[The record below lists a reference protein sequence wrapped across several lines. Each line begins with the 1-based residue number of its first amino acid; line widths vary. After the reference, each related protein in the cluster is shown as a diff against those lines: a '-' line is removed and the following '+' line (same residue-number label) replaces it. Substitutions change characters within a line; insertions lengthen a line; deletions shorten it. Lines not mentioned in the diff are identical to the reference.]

1 MPENPPYLTPQIEA
15 LVDAAIAAQFDSIRT
30 ATLPHMGGGMKGE
43 HFAKEFCTLYV
54 GGMRRIGAT
63 QALVGLMERYPDAMA
78 IFPNQDL
85 LKFFLGRLPK
95 DTKVRENRLDTFTR
109 RNNVV
114 SMRDML
120 REHWNQGGASANRYL
135 VFVDCGTTG
144 PMNTF
149 VESLQKAVS
158 SMGAPFFIVLIG

>member
-78 IFPNQDL
+78 IFPLPTPLILACTQNSKPQNPMPKCKASKISARNWTRPQVKRFST
-85 LKFFLGRLPK
+85 LKTARLK
-95 DTKVRENRLDTFTR
+95 T
-109 RNNVV
+109 
-114 SMRDML
+114 
-120 REHWNQGGASANRYL
+120 AS
-135 VFVDCGTTG
+135 
-144 PMNTF
+144 
-149 VESLQKAVS
+149 
-158 SMGAPFFIVLIG
+158 